1 MHLDRRSLIGAG
13 AALGS
18 ALVVTAAEAAGPRE
32 KRQATAEPGAT
43 LPAAEFGLRPG
54 ATNDQTEGL
63 QRAIDTAAA
72 RGAPL
77 LLPAGRYETGTL
89 TLRPATRLI
98 GLAGAAT
105 LALRD
110 GATLL
115 KAEGGRGIRLEGLVL
130 EGRGAEPKIKAPVA
144 LVSLVDCADLVL
156 ADLEIR
162 NATGD
167 GLSLVRS
174 GGRVA
179 DVRISHAGAAGL
191 KSLDATGLL
200 VTHCEVTDCA
210 DNGIL
215 VWRTTVGEDGTQV
228 LSCRIRRI
236 GATSGGE
243 GQNGNGVNIFRAGS
257 VLVAGN
263 RITDCAFTA
272 IRANAASNVQMT
284 GNSIARM
291 GEVALYAEFGF
302 EGALIANNLV
312 DGAASGIAVTNF
324 NEGGRLAVVQGNLV
338 RNLFRREHPIDK
350 RGEGITV
357 EADAAVTG
365 NVVENAA
372 TLGIGIGHGPF
383 MRDVVATG
391 NLVRNAPIGIA
402 VSARDGTGLV
412 MIASNMISGAR
423 DGAIRAMDHGR
434 PIGADLAKGGTRQAG
449 RVTVSGNVAA

>member
-1 MHLDRRSLIGAG
+1 MPLDRRSLLGAG
-13 AALGS
+13 ATLGGALL
-18 ALVVTAAEAAGPRE
+18 ATAAEAAGPRE
-32 KRQATAEPGAT
+32 RRQAPTEPRAV
-43 LPAAEFGLRPG
+43 LPASEAGMTPDLAG
-54 ATNDQTEGL
+54 DQTEAL
-63 QRAIDTAAA
+63 QRAIDAAAA
-72 RGAPL
+72 RRAPL
-77 LLPAGRYETGTL
+77 LLPAGRYETRTL
-89 TLRPATRLI
+89 TLRPESRLI
-98 GLAGAAT
+98 ASAGTAT
-105 LALRD
+105 LVLRD
-110 GATLL
+110 GTTLL
-115 KAEGGRGIRLEGLVL
+115 SAEGARGIRLEGLAL
-130 EGRGAEPKIKAPVA
+130 AGRGAEPTRKGAGP
-144 LVSLVDCADLVL
+144 LVTLTDCPDL
-156 ADLEIR
+156 AITDLEIR
-162 NATGD
+162 DAAGD
-167 GLSLVRS
+167 GLSLTRS
-174 GGRVA
+174 GGRIA
-179 DVRISHAGAAGL
+179 DTRIVKAGAAGL

-200 VTHCEVTDCA
+200 VLHSEIADCA

-215 VWRTTVGEDGTQV
+215 VWRSTAGEDGTQV

-236 GATSGGE
+236 GAASGGE

-257 VLVAGN
+257 VLVTGN

-272 IRANAASNVQMT
+272 IRANAAPNVHMT
-284 GNSIARM
+284 GNSVARL

-302 EGALIANNLV
+302 EGALITSNLV

-338 RNLFRREHPIDK
+338 RNLFRRDHPVDK

-402 VSARDGTGLV
+402 VSALDGPGFV

-434 PIGADLAKGGTRQAG
+434 PVGADLAKGGARQAG
-449 RVTVSGNVAA
+449 RVTVTGNVAS